1 MCECTKER
9 IMNATV
15 IESNQEKKEGY
26 NEIKPTIILVG
37 LEIVDDLHDKD
48 NSVFPHYVRADNC
61 DD

>member
-1 MCECTKER
+1 
-9 IMNATV
+9 MNATV